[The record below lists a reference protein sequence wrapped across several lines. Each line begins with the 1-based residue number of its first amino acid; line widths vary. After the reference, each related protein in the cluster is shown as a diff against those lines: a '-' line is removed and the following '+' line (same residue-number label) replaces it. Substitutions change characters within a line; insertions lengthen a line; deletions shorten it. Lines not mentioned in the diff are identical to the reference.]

1 MTPLGMSCNI
11 NVVAFFLKGGDGR
24 AEQGDQ
30 EQQLFQRMERFKKKK
45 PVGCCNR
52 FDDKSA
58 WTKRWT
64 EERLVDEEEVY
75 RGFRRMPPG
84 WSDDSR
90 KSSLKTKG

>member
-1 MTPLGMSCNI
+1 NI
-11 NVVAFFLKGGDGR
+11 SRGRRWQGGTRRSGTAVVPADGT
-24 AEQGDQ
+24 
-30 EQQLFQRMERFKKKK
+30 FQKEK

>member
-1 MTPLGMSCNI
+1 MKKRRF
-11 NVVAFFLKGGDGR
+11 VAADGT
-24 AEQGDQ
+24 
-30 EQQLFQRMERFKKKK
+30 FQKEK
-45 PVGCCNR
+45 PVGCCTR

-84 WSDDSR
+84 WGDDSR
-90 KSSLKTKG
+90 KSSLKTKGRPFAQRGGCHRANRKGSLPH